1 MKISQLKRKALLALK
16 GNWGMAVLLSFI
28 VFLVNLV
35 LPTSV
40 EIILSGGISEWL
52 LQEQTDPGASFVGTI
67 ISFALIPFSVAVY
80 WFYLSVVRN
89 ENPRIE
95 EVFSIYGNGRV
106 SLKLI
111 GTSILQGIFVILWT
125 LLFIIPGIIK
135 SISYSQTFFLLKDR
149 PELSPLQ
156 AITESKKRMKGL
168 KGKYFLLGLS
178 FIGWG
183 ILSICTLGIGFLW
196 LVPYASTTLA
206 AFYNELIATQ
216 KPINNEN

>member
-1 MKISQLKRKALLALK
+1 MKISQLKKKALLALK
-16 GNWGMAVLLSFI
+16 GNWGIAVLLSFI
-28 VFLVNLV
+28 VFLVNLI
-35 LPTSV
+35 LPTLV
-40 EIILSGGISEWL
+40 EIILSGGISEWWS
-52 LQEQTDPGASFVGTI
+52 QEQTDPGASFVGTI

-80 WFYLSVVRN
+80 WFYLSLVRD

-95 EVFSIYGNGRV
+95 QVFSIYRNGKT

-111 GTSILQGIFVILWT
+111 GTSIFQGIFVILWT

-135 SISYSQTFFLLKDR
+135 SISYSQTFFLLKDH

-196 LVPYASTTLA
+196 LVPYATSTLA
-206 AFYNELIATQ
+206 AFYHELIATQ
-216 KPINNEN
+216 ESNNNEI